1 MPTDSG
7 TRIRLPHK
15 VDVTDF
21 LVVAEVVAEASVT
34 VIAVVA
40 VNVFC
45 CFFLLFMG
53 SGRIGDNNL

>member
-1 MPTDSG
+1 MRFALPTDSG

-21 LVVAEVVAEASVT
+21 LVAKVSVT
-34 VIAVVA
+34 VIAVVV

-45 CFFLLFMG
+45 FLVFFCCL
-53 SGRIGDNNL
+53 RVAAP